1 MVIAIE
7 MLFRQTK
14 KQEQSELI
22 KDDAFYR
29 KHPKIMRLWLV
40 EITSTDSEIQ
50 KFYVSAPTQFDAYE
64 KADGYTYWMTN
75 EKLKNKL
82 STFRLLP

>member
-1 MVIAIE
+1 

-14 KQEQSELI
+14 KQEQPELV

-40 EITSTDSEIQ
+40 EITSTDGEVH
-50 KFYVSAPTQFDAYE
+50 KFYVSATTQFDAYE
-64 KADGYTYWMTN
+64 KADGYKYWLAD
-75 EKLKNKL
+75 ERLKNKL
-82 STFRLLP
+82 STFRLMP

>member
-1 MVIAIE
+1 

-29 KHPKIMRLWLV
+29 KHPKIMRVWLV
-40 EITSTDSEIQ
+40 EITLTSGEIQ
-50 KFYVSAPTQFDAYE
+50 KFYVNGMTQFDAFE
-64 KADGYTYWMTN
+64 KADGYSYWLAD
-75 EKLKNKL
+75 ERLKNKL
-82 STFRLLP
+82 STFRLMP